1 MAFQMTGESCRL
13 PQSFDP
19 YNGQT
24 FIKFPYRFC
33 MSWEKWIAG
42 LTITYLHRILDI
54 NRAISVFFADIKK
67 QWWTLADEREFVM
80 EIATDLWMRN
90 LKDV

>member
-54 NRAISVFFADIKK
+54 NRELAYFSQILRSNDGHLSTSEIS
-67 QWWTLADEREFVM
+67 
-80 EIATDLWMRN
+80 
-90 LKDV
+90 